1 MLDRRPGEEMSVA
14 SEWGG
19 RREVFR
25 KQGELNL
32 LLEEIGKS
40 MANF

>member
-1 MLDRRPGEEMSVA
+1 MLDGRPGEEMSAA

-19 RREVFR
+19 RREAFR

-32 LLEEIGKS
+32 RLEETGKS